1 MNPQSMNRIPF
12 LTLNWGKIEKIEHK
26 GETGTSF
33 IQTIQLDNIRI
44 RIIEYSEGYI
54 ADRWCQ
60 KGHIVLCLEGEFFST
75 LESSDGF
82 VLKKNMSFVVSE
94 GMSSHRIASVSGA
107 KLLMIEGDFI

>member
-1 MNPQSMNRIPF
+1 MNSIPF

-33 IQTIQLDNIRI
+33 IQSIRLNYIRI
-44 RIIEYSEGYI
+44 RIIEYSAVYI
-54 ADRWCQ
+54 AAHWCQ
-60 KGHIVLCLEGEFFST
+60 KGHIVHCLEGEFFSI
-75 LESSDGF
+75 LENSDGF

-107 KLLMIEGDFI
+107 KLLIIDGDFLKAS